1 MLTENM
7 ANQEALLD
15 FSSVEVFDQIISS
28 ELANFIWTHDP
39 NILLKKDI
47 PSNKGKL
54 ADAAK
59 AIELNSTVDNKGIF
73 TAYMCQNFPNTL
85 ASKQKKPP

>member
-1 MLTENM
+1 MKLLCMLTENM

-15 FSSVEVFDQIISS
+15 CSVEVFDQINSS
-28 ELANFIWTHDP
+28 ELADFIWTHDQ

-59 AIELNSTVDNKGIF
+59 AIELNSTVDNNGIF
-73 TAYMCQNFPNTL
+73 TAYMCQNL
-85 ASKQKKPP
+85 R